1 MSLIRIAPH
10 RARRLRKRREG
21 GTDPRLIAWPSARRA
36 SDANTLD
43 RMCNVCGWHGA
54 AFAAP
59 AHSEMAD
66 CPHCRSIARDR
77 FLYWCWTQRVPY
89 DSSQRVL
96 ETSPRLDRRYRRRM
110 SNLFDYTASDYDQA
124 AHKAMIK
131 LDLQD
136 MSLPDSS
143 VDIVLTPHVLEHVP
157 DTARALGELYRVLA
171 PGGSVI
177 LMTPM
182 PQGVT
187 APPKEPE
194 YHGNNTLVYW
204 RFGWD
209 LRGRIEAAGFGVDCL
224 VTKPLVERVRRAEFD
239 TGWTA
244 PELDEV
250 DLLSNADPD
259 TLTPVADERDAQRY
273 GFEPDVH
280 FIVWHCTK
288 TGSVI

>member
-1 MSLIRIAPH
+1 MSLIAIAPL
-10 RARRLRKRREG
+10 RARKLRNARDSA
-21 GTDPRLIAWPSARRA
+21 TDPRLIAWRSARRA
-36 SDANTLD
+36 SDAGALD

-54 AFAAP
+54 EFAAP

-77 FLYWCWTQRVPY
+77 FLYWCWTLRVPY
-89 DSSQRVL
+89 DPSQRVL

-110 SNLFDYTASDYDQA
+110 SKLVDYTASDYDED

-131 LDLQD
+131 LDLQS
-136 MSLPDSS
+136 MSLADSS
-143 VDIVLTPHVLEHVP
+143 VDVVLTPHVLEHVP

-209 LRGRIEAAGFGVDCL
+209 LRDQLEAAGFRVPCP
-224 VTKPLVERVRRAEFD
+224 VPQPLLHRLHRKEFD

-244 PELDEV
+244 PDIDEV
-250 DLLSNADPD
+250 DLLSHADPD
-259 TLTPVADERDAQRY
+259 ALTPVADERDVQRY
-273 GFEPDVH
+273 GFEPDLH
-280 FIVWHCTK
+280 FIIWHCTK
-288 TGSVI
+288 TAQ

>member
-1 MSLIRIAPH
+1 MSLIAIAPL
-10 RARRLRKRREG
+10 RARKLRNARDSA
-21 GTDPRLIAWPSARRA
+21 TDPRLIAWRSARRA
-36 SDANTLD
+36 SDAGALD

-54 AFAAP
+54 EFAGP

-77 FLYWCWTQRVPY
+77 FLYWCWTLRVPY
-89 DSSQRVL
+89 DPSQRVL

-110 SNLFDYTASDYDQA
+110 SKLVDYTASDYDED

-131 LDLQD
+131 LDLQS
-136 MSLPDSS
+136 MSLADSS
-143 VDIVLTPHVLEHVP
+143 VDVVLTPHVLEHVP

-209 LRGRIEAAGFGVDCL
+209 LRDQLEAAGFRVTCL
-224 VTKPLVERVRRAEFD
+224 VTQPLIDRLHRKEFD

-244 PELDEV
+244 PDIDEV
-250 DLLSNADPD
+250 DLLSHADPD
-259 TLTPVADERDAQRY
+259 ALTPVADERDVQRY
-273 GFEPDVH
+273 GFEPDLH
-280 FIVWHCTK
+280 FIIWHCTK
-288 TGSVI
+288 TAQ